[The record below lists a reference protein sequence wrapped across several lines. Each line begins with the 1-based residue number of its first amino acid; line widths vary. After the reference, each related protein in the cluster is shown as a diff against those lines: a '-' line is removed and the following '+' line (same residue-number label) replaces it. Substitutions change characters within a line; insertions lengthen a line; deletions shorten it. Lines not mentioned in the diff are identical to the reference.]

1 MYQVQIAN
9 FEIGMQIIISKKRK
23 KEISLVIRMA
33 LYSFGVLLETC
44 YENCLPIKKKS
55 FALF

>member
-9 FEIGMQIIISKKRK
+9 FEIGMQIIISKKK

-33 LYSFGVLLETC
+33 LYSFGVLLETY